1 MTNHRRAVPTALL
14 LAGLVVACAGEAAD
28 TTAPSPTSPAS
39 TTEEPTV
46 PGPSPDR
53 STGLD
58 AQVEIA
64 ISKLAAHLDVSED
77 AIEVVSAEAVT
88 WGDTSLGCP
97 QPGMRYAQVIT
108 DGVKIVLA
116 HDGVE
121 YPFHAGGER
130 PDPFLC
136 EQRPDKSPTPTITEP

>member
-1 MTNHRRAVPTALL
+1 MIHHRGAVPTALL
-14 LAGLVVACAGEAAD
+14 LAGLVVACAGEATD
-28 TTAPSPTSPAS
+28 PTAASPPSPPTSA
-39 TTEEPTV
+39 EPTV

-53 STGLD
+53 SAELEG
-58 AQVEIA
+58 QIEIA
-64 ISKLAAHLDVSED
+64 IGKLAARLDVSED

-88 WGDTSLGCP
+88 WGDASLGCP

-136 EQRPDKSPTPTITEP
+136 EQPPDNSPTPTITGS